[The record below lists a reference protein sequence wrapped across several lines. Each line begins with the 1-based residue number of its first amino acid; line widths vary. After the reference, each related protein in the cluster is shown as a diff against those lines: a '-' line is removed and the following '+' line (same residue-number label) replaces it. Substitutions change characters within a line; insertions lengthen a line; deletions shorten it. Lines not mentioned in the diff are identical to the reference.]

1 MGILLFLL
9 LSSVHWELPVC
20 QVAEG
25 SRKESLVH
33 TASLLVGQRGKHTR
47 KLNPEVHE
55 KAISAM
61 GRLGQEW
68 GQGGQTLGWVLRVG
82 FTKEE
87 RGVYGRVKD

>member
-1 MGILLFLL
+1 MCIGNSLSARFLR
-9 LSSVHWELPVC
+9 C
-20 QVAEG
+20 
-25 SRKESLVH
+25 SRGKQEESLVH

-47 KLNPEVHE
+47 KLNPKVHE
-55 KAISAM
+55 KGMSVM

-68 GQGGQTLGWVLRVG
+68 GQGQGGQTLNWVLRVG